1 MQASSQEIVKR
12 GLKGSSDMLFHG
24 RYKYP
29 PACRDAVHQRFLQTG
44 APPPEGVTMIGRW
57 HSAEG
62 NRGFF
67 VAEATDAAAV
77 AKWLQDW
84 SDLLSFRVDPVLE
97 DERFAEVIG

>member
-1 MQASSQEIVKR
+1 
-12 GLKGSSDMLFHG
+12 ML
-24 RYKYP
+24 
-29 PACRDAVHQRFLQTG
+29 
-44 APPPEGVTMIGRW
+44 GRW